1 MMHDAQLL
9 IDVIDVYFVVSS
21 NQGLS
26 KEEESNRFII
36 SPLLVIAEE
45 GRVNGLQMFIRA
57 RYSRL
62 NSRR

>member
-9 IDVIDVYFVVSS
+9 IDVIDVYFVV
-21 NQGLS
+21 QGLS

>member
-9 IDVIDVYFVVSS
+9 FDVIDVYLVVSS

-26 KEEESNRFII
+26 KEEESNRFMI

-45 GRVNGLQMFIRA
+45 GRVSGLQMFIRA